1 MTIYID
7 GSHTFCTSRNTGI
20 ERVVRKLASN
30 LENIANESDNLSVR
44 RVIHHSGK
52 FAILTKGIEGSLANL
67 ASFEANPRKYV
78 PRLVSRFFESSARI
92 IRSRKWR
99 KLVLPEPSH
108 LGIYKLPYQ
117 LAKLLATSRSVRQ
130 AEKVDWKEG
139 DILILPDAYWTKR
152 DIWNSVRTVRKRGVK
167 VVTVFYDLIP
177 LTHVEF
183 VGGKRSEKFRLYVEE
198 LLKNSDQVLAI
209 SRSVQQELIQYVRET
224 WEGDNELCQR
234 IGSFPL
240 GADVQESDGFIRRE
254 VQDYFQTTG
263 NHEPGVPY
271 LVVGSLDPRKNHKQV
286 LDAFEYLASNGNPR
300 RLCFIGRAGGL
311 SGSLLDRMAT
321 STLGPQLFRHFSD
334 LSDSELQFAYRH
346 CAGVIMP
353 SVVEGFGLPI
363 VEALW
368 HGATIFASDIPIHR
382 EVGGENCIYFPLN
395 DHVSL
400 AERLML
406 DIHPQPS
413 SRLRFAPTT
422 WRESASEVLRLS
434 RAA

>member
-30 LENIANESDNLSVR
+30 LELIANESSNLSVR
-44 RVIHHSGK
+44 RVIHNSGK
-52 FAILTKGIEGSLANL
+52 FAVLTKEIEGRLAGL
-67 ASFEANPRKYV
+67 ASFEANPRKHV
-78 PRLVSRFFESSARI
+78 PSLVSRFFESSARI
-92 IRSRKWR
+92 IKSRKWR

-108 LGIYKLPYQ
+108 LGMYKLPYQ
-117 LAKLLATSRSVRQ
+117 VVKCFATNRFARQ

-139 DILILPDAYWTKR
+139 DILVLPDAYWTKR
-152 DIWNSVRTVRKRGVK
+152 DIWESVSTVRKRGVK
-167 VVTVFYDLIP
+167 VVAVFYDLIP

-198 LLKNSDQVLAI
+198 LLRHSDQVLAI

-224 WEGDNELCQR
+224 LEWEADLCHKIR
-234 IGSFPL
+234 SFPL
-240 GADVQESDGFIRRE
+240 GADVQECDGFIRRE
-254 VQDYFQTTG
+254 VQEYFQTTG
-263 NHEPGVPY
+263 NREPGAPY

-311 SGSLLDRMAT
+311 SGSLLNRMAT

-368 HGATIFASDIPIHR
+368 HGARIFASDIPIHR
-382 EVGGENCIYFPLN
+382 EVGGENCIYFPLH
-395 DHVSL
+395 DHASL
-400 AERLML
+400 AERLLL
-406 DIHPQPS
+406 DIQSQTS
-413 SRLRFAPTT
+413 SRLRIAPTT
-422 WRESASEVLRLS
+422 WRESANEVLRLS
-434 RAA
+434 RVA

>member
-7 GSHTFCTSRNTGI
+7 GSHTFCTLRNTGI
-20 ERVVRKLASN
+20 ERVVRKLALN
-30 LENIANESDNLSVR
+30 LELIASESTDLSVR

-52 FAILTKGIEGSLANL
+52 FTILTTEVEGRLARL
-67 ASFEANPRKYV
+67 ASFEANPRKQV
-78 PRLVSRFFESSARI
+78 PRLVSRFFESTACI
-92 IRSRKWR
+92 IRSRSWR
-99 KLVLPEPSH
+99 KLVLPDPSH

-117 LAKLLATSRSVRQ
+117 VVKRFATNQLVRQ
-130 AEKVDWKEG
+130 AEKVDWKKG

-152 DIWNSVRTVRKRGVK
+152 DIWNSVNMVRKRGVK

-198 LLKNSDQVLAI
+198 LLTHSDQVLAI
-209 SRSVQQELIQYVRET
+209 SRSVQQELRQYVRET
-224 WEGDNELCQR
+224 WEGNAELCQK

-240 GADVQESDGFIRRE
+240 GADVQESDGMIRPE
-254 VQDYFQTTG
+254 VQDYFQSM
-263 NHEPGVPY
+263 GVREHGAPY
-271 LVVGSLDPRKNHKQV
+271 LVVGSLDPRKNHNQV

-311 SGSLLDRMAT
+311 SGSLLDRIAT
-321 STLGPQLFRHFSD
+321 SSLGPNLFRHFSD
-334 LSDSELQFAYRH
+334 LSDSELQYAYRH

-382 EVGGENCIYFPLN
+382 EVGGENCIYFPLH
-395 DHVSL
+395 DRIAL
-400 AERLML
+400 ADRLAS
-406 DIHPQPS
+406 DIQRQTS
-413 SRLRFAPTT
+413 SRLRIAPTT
-422 WRESASEVLRLS
+422 WRESANEVLRLS